1 MCIMLENLPQMSQMK
16 ILYHGH
22 TVFKNMLNLSVRDII
37 YIIYHIYALYFGGKV
52 LIHLTHIL
60 KAYNRKLVKI
70 TIIIN
75 QSRIA
80 LE

>member
-1 MCIMLENLPQMSQMK
+1 MATLFSRICYM
-16 ILYHGH
+16 GG
-22 TVFKNMLNLSVRDII
+22 LNLSVRDII

-60 KAYNRKLVKI
+60 KAYNRKLVKLAKI
-70 TIIIN
+70 KIIIN
-75 QSRIA
+75 RSRIA